1 MNLFYVEIARNN
13 QWFNS
18 AILSPKL
25 GLMNDPWSLEDHCF
39 DDYNEAVTAAE
50 NEVKTWRDP
59 EEVSFRVVKL

>member
-1 MNLFYVEIARNN
+1 MNLFYVEIARDN

-18 AILSPKL
+18 VILSPKL
-25 GLMNDPWSLEDHCF
+25 GLMNDPWCLENHCF
-39 DDYNEAVTAAE
+39 DDYNEAVTVAE